1 MTHAVGV
8 QVKGYLAI
16 FAALFVLTAVTVG
29 VSYLGL
35 PVRSTILVALAIA
48 TTKAALVAMFF
59 MHLKYERAMV
69 YMALT
74 LTAVVFAALLSF
86 TLWSEADHVLGTRF
100 AQPYEEGRR

>member
-1 MTHAVGV
+1 MTHDVAVRV
-8 QVKGYLAI
+8 RGYLAI
-16 FAALFVLTAVTVG
+16 FGALFVLTAVTVG

-59 MHLKYERAMV
+59 MHLKYERGIV
-69 YMALT
+69 YVTLT
-74 LTAVVFAALLSF
+74 LTGVVFAALLAF

-100 AQPYEEGRR
+100 TQPYEEGRR